1 MAAVNAAN
9 AAADLPALSQRI
21 ALNTGTV
28 IAGNIGS
35 EQRAKYGCVGHAMNV
50 TSRIEGQTEVD
61 EILIAEATRQLL
73 PEGVFRLG
81 EPREIIA
88 KGIEDSILTYPV
100 LGLQ

>member
-1 MAAVNAAN
+1 M
-9 AAADLPALSQRI
+9 
-21 ALNTGTV
+21 
-28 IAGNIGS
+28 
-35 EQRAKYGCVGHAMNV
+35 
-50 TSRIEGQTEVD
+50 D